1 MNVMG
6 TSTRE
11 TDRVDQGRTPAE
23 WLRPREFR
31 IESDL
36 YTPIEAL
43 RCEDLTR
50 VLARLQATGPSPR
63 VCLYAISVDRKAP
76 RVSLRSAEKY
86 ERRSFSAVS
95 REQTFTDPDE
105 ATAPNGRQGWSS
117 VRELIRAGLADGGVV
132 LMAGVVSG
140 EIDQCR
146 NERARFEEQIGFDAL
161 VVPEITG
168 AQS

>member
-11 TDRVDQGRTPAE
+11 TDRVAQGHAPAK

-36 YTPIEAL
+36 YAPIEAL

-63 VCLYAISVDRKAP
+63 VCLYAISFGREAP
-76 RVSLRSAEKY
+76 RVSVGSAAKHAW
-86 ERRSFSAVS
+86 RRSGAVS
-95 REQTFTDPDE
+95 REQTFTGPDG
-105 ATAPNGRQGWSS
+105 ATAPDGRQGWSFL
-117 VRELIRAGLADGGVV
+117 RELIRAGLAGGVVV